1 MYSQKFKNWLYIFSC
16 NTASFIYYT
25 ADSRNGMHIIDS
37 LYVCLSRVD
46 DEEDDFYVDDQ
57 DVNRLIIVTQVRF
70 QVVFCIASSV

>member
-1 MYSQKFKNWLYIFSC
+1 
-16 NTASFIYYT
+16 
-25 ADSRNGMHIIDS
+25 MHIIDS